1 MLVKNYGH
9 NIKIKIVLEGK
20 MKYFIVEGI
29 LNNSDN
35 MNEAIMKEHMSY
47 TQKAMDEGKI
57 LLSGLKKD
65 MSGGIFIIKTESIK
79 ILEEYLSKEPFK
91 VYGIQDYKFIEFD
104 PHYINEFPSTWGIK

>member
-1 MLVKNYGH
+1 MLVKDYGNNL
-9 NIKIKIVLEGK
+9 NIKMLLEGK
-20 MKYFIVEGI
+20 MKYFIVEGR
-29 LNNSDN
+29 LHNSNKINDD
-35 MNEAIMKEHMSY
+35 IMKEHMAY

-104 PHYINEFPSTWGIK
+104 PHYINEFPSTWVIK